1 MPIAALAAVVLAL
14 AMMTQ
19 AARADD
25 KRTRELVRS
34 ADGEIDVIVEGAGP
48 LILLLPS
55 RGRDSEDYDEVAHG
69 LARSG
74 FRVLRP
80 QPRGIGKSTGPLQG
94 LTLHDFARDV
104 AAVIS
109 HYGGPAVIVGHAYGN
124 WVARMT
130 AVDHPQLVR
139 GVVIA
144 AAAAKTYPREL
155 SVAVTKS
162 GDMSLPKEERLKYLR
177 GTFFAPGSDPTI
189 WLDGWHAEASE
200 AQRLAALAT
209 KQAEWWSAGTVPLL
223 DLQADNYPFHP
234 IERMNELKDELG
246 NRVTVAVIRNASHA
260 LLPEQPRAV
269 VEAIVAW
276 VRGLQ

>member
-1 MPIAALAAVVLAL
+1 MLRYLSIRASIAPPGETFPFGMHLAIVEIDRDTGKV
-14 AMMTQ
+14 
-19 AARADD
+19 R
-25 KRTRELVRS
+25 LVR
-34 ADGEIDVIVEGAGP
+34 
-48 LILLLPS
+48 
-55 RGRDSEDYDEVAHG
+55 Y
-69 LARSG
+69 LAVDDCG
-74 FRVLRP
+74 RVLNPMMVDGQRHG
-80 QPRGIGKSTGPLQG
+80 GIAQQSFG
-94 LTLHDFARDV
+94 FARDI
-104 AAVIS
+104 AAVIR

-144 AAAAKTYPREL
+144 AAAAKKYPPEL

-189 WLDGWHAEASE
+189 WLDGWHADASE
-200 AQRLAALAT
+200 AQRIAALAT
-209 KQAEWWSAGTVPLL
+209 RQAEWWSAGTVPLL
-223 DLQADNYPFHP
+223 DLQADNDPFHP

-246 NRVTVAVIRNASHA
+246 SRVTVAVIRNASHA
-260 LLPEQPRAV
+260 LLTEQPKAV

>member
-1 MPIAALAAVVLAL
+1 
-14 AMMTQ
+14 MMTQ
-19 AARADD
+19 AAPADE

-34 ADGEIDVIVEGAGP
+34 PDGEIDVIVEGAGL

-69 LARSG
+69 LTTSG

-80 QPRGIGKSTGPLQG
+80 QPRDIGKSTGPLQG

-139 GVVIA
+139 GVARA
-144 AAAAKTYPREL
+144 AAAAKGYPPEL

-162 GDMSLPKEERLKYLR
+162 GDASLPQRLECLR
-177 GTFFAPGSDPTI
+177 GTLFASGNDPSI
-189 WLDGWHAEASE
+189 WIDGWHPQASE
-200 AQRLAALAT
+200 AQRLAGLAT
-209 KQAEWWSAGTVPLL
+209 RQAEWWSAGKVPLL
-223 DLQADNYPFHP
+223 DLQADSDPFHP
-234 IERMNELKDELG
+234 IEKMNELKDELG
-246 NRVTVAVIRNASHA
+246 DRVTVAVIRNASHA
-260 LLPEQPRAV
+260 LLPEQPKAV
-269 VEAIVAW
+269 VEAIAAW
-276 VRGLQ
+276 VRGL